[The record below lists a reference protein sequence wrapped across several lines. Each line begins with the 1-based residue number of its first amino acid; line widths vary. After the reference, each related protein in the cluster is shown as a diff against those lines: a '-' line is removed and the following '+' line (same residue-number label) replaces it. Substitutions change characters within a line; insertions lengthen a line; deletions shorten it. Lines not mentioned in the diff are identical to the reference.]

1 MAGGSLNASIV
12 FLGYGAA
19 RALALQTTRSI
30 SCRAVVPRA
39 TDPPAAGSG

>member
-19 RALALQTTRSI
+19 RALALQTTRSAFDFL
-30 SCRAVVPRA
+30 SRRSP
-39 TDPPAAGSG
+39 SGD

>member
-19 RALALQTTRSI
+19 RALALQTTKIPVRFPL
-30 SCRAVVPRA
+30 AP
-39 TDPPAAGSG
+39 